1 MEMGDDRI
9 EFAQIRALYDG
20 ERYPLIRKDLQPRD
34 LATASVQC
42 HRGASPP
49 HGGERSGR

>member
-9 EFAQIRALYDG
+9 EFAQIHALYDG
-20 ERYPLIRKDLQPRD
+20 ERYPVIRKDRD
-34 LATASVQC
+34 LATASNTEC
-42 HRGASPP
+42 HRGAAPP